1 MVGQVEEWLAGLS
14 RAEALVLATEPMEI
28 AKLEMQF
35 GMDQPTAV
43 AHIIESTDWGVEA
56 FPEFQGGKGAFG
68 DRLLALRSKWD
79 EWQRG

>member
-1 MVGQVEEWLAGLS
+1 MIDQVEEWLAGLS
-14 RAEALVLATEPMEI
+14 RAEALVLATEPVEI
-28 AKLEMQF
+28 TKLEIQF

-56 FPEFQGGKGAFG
+56 FPEFQDGKGAFA

-79 EWQRG
+79 EWQRA